1 MNIKKWTFF
10 YEELKPRNYKDYFS
24 LHFDSASAEDNWI
37 RKWPRKK
44 ENKSQNS
51 HDHIYLT

>member
-1 MNIKKWTFF
+1 MNFF